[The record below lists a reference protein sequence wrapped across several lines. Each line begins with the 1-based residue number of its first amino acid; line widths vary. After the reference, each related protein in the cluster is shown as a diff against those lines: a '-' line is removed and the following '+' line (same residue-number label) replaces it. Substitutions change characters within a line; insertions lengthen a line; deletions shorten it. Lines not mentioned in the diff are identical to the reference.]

1 MFSYKIIGVVLFI
14 FSVSLSPLQAEEG
27 GSLQSN
33 ETPSDIELQARAKY
47 WDSRGRAD
55 LADKER
61 SRIRRVTFVSAQ
73 SVAAVKPASSVFVS
87 LPPVTESKPLVVSV
101 APLSQSQAQTKP
113 DSVKSAD
120 NAQYWESR
128 GRSDLAQKA
137 RGEPQAIPATLQ
149 PPIQT
154 KIVTFAASEA
164 ASMPAAQLSHQEQGD
179 SAQYW
184 ESRGRS
190 DLAAQIRQKLG
201 VTPSTGGRE
210 TIKSGGTDNQIRSA
224 GSDNQARTVLEDSLL
239 KNPNSLTS
247 RLNLAQIYQGAGEF
261 SRARVQ
267 IDSVLLS
274 TPDSPAALFA
284 SAQLYAEQR
293 LWMETMHTLER
304 ISPVSRTPE
313 MARLQKTSWAHLQLD
328 RADALI
334 RQGKHADAELLLR
347 QVAVELAINV
357 SPAQM
362 AEPPPLWKSS
372 SANTRKSRR

>member
-14 FSVSLSPLQAEEG
+14 FSVTLSPLQAEEG
-27 GSLQSN
+27 GSLQIN

-47 WDSRGRAD
+47 WDSHGRAD

-61 SRIRRVTFVSAQ
+61 SRIRRVTAA
-73 SVAAVKPASSVFVS
+73 SVESVVAVKPASPVVVS
-87 LPPVTESKPLVVSV
+87 LPPVTESKLLVVSV

-113 DSVKSAD
+113 DSVKSVD
-120 NAQYWESR
+120 KAQYWESR
-128 GRSDLAQKA
+128 GRRDLAQKA
-137 RGEPQAIPATLQ
+137 RGEPQALPAVLQ
-149 PPIQT
+149 APIQAR
-154 KIVTFAASEA
+154 IVTFAASET
-164 ASMPAAQLSHQEQGD
+164 ASMPVAKLSHQEQGD

-201 VTPSTGGRE
+201 ARPSSGGRE
-210 TIKSGGTDNQIRSA
+210 AVNSPVA
-224 GSDNQARTVLEDSLL
+224 DNQARTALEDSLL

-284 SAQLYAEQR
+284 SAQLYAEQH
-293 LWMETMHTLER
+293 LWMETMHALER

-362 AEPPPLWKSS
+362 AEPPPLWKSLS
-372 SANTRKSRR
+372 TSTRKRRR